1 MSEEKRFYNPQ
12 ISVKAVRYPSHILH
26 GVNTYRHE
34 CVANFFDVDIM
45 IDENVKEWYTSDTF
59 MPSTDKSIGFDLRA
73 VITNNG
79 TLTIGSGDRIRINTG
94 VHIQPKEPGINGY
107 IFSRSGLG
115 AKEGLVV
122 AQGVGVIDPD
132 YNGPI
137 YIWLLNTSKKPIT
150 VQHGDRIA
158 QLIFMRYELPMLH
171 FVDKLEDTTR
181 NDGGFGS
188 TGTK

>member
-1 MSEEKRFYNPQ
+1 MSEEKRYYNPQ
-12 ISVKAVRYPSHILH
+12 ISVKAVRYPSHILQ
-26 GVNTYRHE
+26 GVNTYKQLV
-34 CVANFFDVDIM
+34 VANFFDVDIM

-73 VITNNG
+73 VVTGGG
-79 TLTIGSGDRIRINTG
+79 TLVIGSGDRVRINTG

-107 IFSRSGLG
+107 VFSRSGLG
-115 AKEGLVV
+115 AKEGLIV

-132 YNGPI
+132 YTGPI
-137 YIWLLNTSKKPIT
+137 YIWLLNTSKKPIV

-171 FVDKLEDTTR
+171 FVDRLEDTTR
-181 NDGGFGS
+181 NAGGFGS